1 MPSAGTLPPQDIVS
15 VRRESSRAAHRNRED
30 PGTSQEPRQQ
40 GQAFPNQNSAAHAS
54 TRSSDDI
61 SCSLRRQESYHLPA
75 PYERG
80 KEHVHNP
87 AVQSSSR
94 QDRHRASSYV
104 HAAPHPPPAWQYCVL
119 SSPDLALRDIPYDQE
134 KVPHLHRREST
145 ALRRR
150 APAAHESSPR
160 SAFPAYE
167 ICVELSHN
175 LHLGHECSDSCID
188 RP

>member
-1 MPSAGTLPPQDIVS
+1 MPSLGTLPPQDIVT
-15 VRRESSRAAHRNRED
+15 VHRESFRAAHRNRED

-40 GQAFPNQNSAAHAS
+40 GQAFHHRSSAAHAS
-54 TRSSDDI
+54 TRSSDDR

-87 AVQSSSR
+87 AGQNSSR

-104 HAAPHPPPAWQYCVL
+104 HAAPHPPPTWQYCAL
-119 SSPDLALRDIPYDQE
+119 SSRVLVLRDIPYAQE
-134 KVPHLHRREST
+134 KGLHLHRREST

-150 APAAHESSPR
+150 VLAAHESFPR
-160 SAFPAYE
+160 SASPAYE

-175 LHLGHECSDSCID
+175 LHLGHERYDNCID

>member
-1 MPSAGTLPPQDIVS
+1 MPSSDTLPPQDIVS
-15 VRRESSRAAHRNRED
+15 VHRESSRAAHRNRED

-54 TRSSDDI
+54 TRSSDDR
-61 SCSLRRQESYHLPA
+61 SCSLRQQESYHLPT

-87 AVQSSSR
+87 AGQNSSR
-94 QDRHRASSYV
+94 PDRHRASSYA
-104 HAAPHPPPAWQYCVL
+104 HAAPHPPPTWQYCVL
-119 SSPDLALRDIPYDQE
+119 SSPILVLRDIPYDQE

-150 APAAHESSPR
+150 APAAHESFPR
-160 SAFPAYE
+160 SASPAYE
-167 ICVELSHN
+167 KYVGLSHN
-175 LHLGHECSDSCID
+175 RHLDHACSDNCRD

>member
-1 MPSAGTLPPQDIVS
+1 MPSSDTLPPQDIVS
-15 VRRESSRAAHRNRED
+15 VHRESSRAVHRNRED

-40 GQAFPNQNSAAHAS
+40 EQAFPNQNSAAHAS

-75 PYERG
+75 PYVRG

-87 AVQSSSR
+87 AVQSSSPP
-94 QDRHRASSYV
+94 DRHRASSYA
-104 HAAPHPPPAWQYCVL
+104 HAALHPPPAWQYCVL
-119 SSPDLALRDIPYDQE
+119 SSPILALIDIPYDQE
-134 KVPHLHRREST
+134 KDPHLHRREST

-150 APAAHESSPR
+150 VPAVHESFPR

-167 ICVELSHN
+167 RYAGISHN
-175 LHLGHECSDSCID
+175 RHLAQWYFDNCID